1 MSLSWRDRCIA
12 VLAPERVMLL
22 RRRRGWNQAY
32 QVQAEAACDAATP
45 QAAVEALASLL
56 ARPDQ
61 GPAELAVVLSNH
73 FVAYVLVPWR
83 AEVTTPSELATFT
96 GICFDET
103 FGAEAAGRVLATGP
117 ERAPSARVAAALETG
132 FLHALRTVVAASRM
146 RLASVQPY
154 LSAAFNGIVRALPR
168 RDFIF
173 VLAEPGRTCVMVAG
187 GGQWRALRST
197 AGAAEPHELAALVER
212 EAQLAGLS
220 DEGMPPV
227 FVHAPGRASLRLRAC
242 HGVAP
247 RNVASRHGGVDGT
260 DPLVDMA
267 MTVA

>member
-12 VLAPERVMLL
+12 VLAPERVLLL
-22 RRRRGWNQAY
+22 RRRRGWNRTY
-32 QVQAEAACDAATP
+32 EVQADAPCEGTTP
-45 QAAVEALASLL
+45 QAAVEALALLL
-56 ARPDQ
+56 APPDQ
-61 GPAELAVVLSNH
+61 GPADLTVVLSNH

-103 FGAEAAGRVLATGP
+103 FGPEAAGRVLVTGS
-117 ERAPSARVAAALETG
+117 ESAPSARVAAALDSG
-132 FLHALRTVVAASRM
+132 FLHALRTAVASSRL

-154 LSAAFNGIVRALPR
+154 LGAAFNGVMGALPR

-173 VLAEPGRTCVMVAG
+173 VLAEPGRTCVLVAG

-197 AGAAEPHELAALVER
+197 AGGAEPYELAALVER

-227 FVHAPGRASLRLRAC
+227 FVHAPGRASLRLRPC
-242 HGVAP
+242 HGVEPRHIAP
-247 RNVASRHGGVDGT
+247 RDAAGHA
-260 DPLVDMA
+260 DPLVEMA